1 MARDMSLEPSE
12 VFKVLGVETR
22 IKIVELLKTRG
33 PLGVNALAETLGI
46 SPAAVSQ
53 HLKVLRHAGLVT
65 PQRKGYWIPYS
76 LNEESLE
83 SCRCMVN
90 EVCSCDCDTTTGW
103 KRQGLTGLSL
113 EDLQTYEKEL
123 QMELERVQRGIAR
136 QSAKKR

>member
-1 MARDMSLEPSE
+1 MSLEPSE
-12 VFKVLGVETR
+12 VFRVLGVETR

-33 PLGVNALAETLGI
+33 PLGVNALAEALGI

-90 EVCSCDCDTTTGW
+90 EVCSCGCHGTAGW
-103 KRQGLTGLSL
+103 ERPGLTRLSP
-113 EDLQTYEKEL
+113 EDLQVYEKEL
-123 QMELERVQRGIAR
+123 QTELEKVQRQIAR
-136 QSAKKR
+136 ESAKKK

>member
-1 MARDMSLEPSE
+1 MPLEPSE

-33 PLGVNALAETLGI
+33 PLGVNALAEALGI

-83 SCRCMVN
+83 SCRCMLN
-90 EVCSCDCDTTTGW
+90 EVCSCGCHGTAGW
-103 KRQGLTGLSL
+103 ERPGLTVLSL
-113 EDLQTYEKEL
+113 EDLQAYEKEL
-123 QMELERVQRGIAR
+123 QTELDKVQKQIAR
-136 QSAKKR
+136 QSTKKK

>member
-1 MARDMSLEPSE
+1 MPLEPSE

-33 PLGVNALAETLGI
+33 PLGVNALAEALGV

-83 SCRCMVN
+83 SCRCLVN
-90 EVCSCDCDTTTGW
+90 EVCSCGCDTTAGW
-103 KRQGLTGLSL
+103 KRQGLSGLSL

-123 QMELERVQRGIAR
+123 QTELERVQKGIAR
-136 QSAKKR
+136 HSAKKR